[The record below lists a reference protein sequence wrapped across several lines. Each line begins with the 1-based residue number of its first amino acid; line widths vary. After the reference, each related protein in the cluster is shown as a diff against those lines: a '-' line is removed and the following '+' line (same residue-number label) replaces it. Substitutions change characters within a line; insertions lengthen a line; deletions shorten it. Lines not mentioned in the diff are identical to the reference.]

1 MADLVI
7 LAVLAVTVYLGIRRI
22 LRDRKNGK
30 HSCGGDC
37 SGCAMRCEQY
47 KGKEE

>member
-1 MADLVI
+1 MYDLVI
-7 LAVLAVTVYLGIRRI
+7 LAVLAVWICLVIRKLIRNKKAG
-22 LRDRKNGK
+22 R

-47 KGKEE
+47 RGKEE